1 LQWAFSED
9 AYMSEFHENLDPHD
23 LSRYVVAQQDIYAQV
38 VAEIRDCHKRSH
50 WMWFIFPQFDGLG
63 LSSYSKRFSIKSI
76 AEAKAYLGHS
86 VLGPRLLECFEALMG
101 IEGRSATEVFG
112 SPDDMKLRSCATLF
126 AAVTPPGAV
135 FERALYKFFG
145 GNRCEKTI
153 SLISSNAEAL
163 PRKS

>member
-1 LQWAFSED
+1 
-9 AYMSEFHENLDPHD
+9 MSEFDQKLDPHD
-23 LSRYVVAQQDIYAQV
+23 LKRYVLAQKDIYAQV
-38 VAEIRDCHKRSH
+38 LAEIRGCHKRSH
-50 WMWFIFPQFDGLG
+50 WMWFVFPQFDGLG
-63 LSSYSKRFSIKSI
+63 LSSHSKRFSIKSI
-76 AEAKAYLGHS
+76 AEAKAYLGHG

-101 IEGRSATEVFG
+101 IEGRSAAQVFG

-126 AAVTPPGAV
+126 AAVAPPGAV
-135 FERALYKFFG
+135 FDRALDKFFG